1 MAGRFYVIFG
11 RRVRARRAPGTTT
24 RRVVWLAAAG
34 LVASVLAGGAIP
46 AAAAVAAVAAP
57 STVPVGHAA
66 VVPLG
71 STQIGPRSASATLR
85 LDVAL
90 APRDPT
96 ALDQFLQ
103 QVYDPT
109 SPAYHHFLARG
120 SFGPR
125 FGAAPSTIDA
135 VDSALSA
142 VGLTP
147 GPVSSDGMIV
157 PVSTTVGQAESAF
170 GTSIVQYRLRS
181 GRIAF
186 GNTAAP
192 KVPAPIA
199 PDVVGVLGLSDLQRA
214 HPALEVGHSVAV
226 PASVPAEPGAAG
238 LPLHAAGLL
247 RPAVVPSSPTPAALP
262 RASGPSPCSAATAD
276 TVSGGYTA
284 NQIATAYGFGTGAYA
299 HGLVGTGETVAV
311 AELEPYAASD
321 IAAFES
327 CYSIST
333 PVDTIPV
340 DGGAGTGSGSGEAAL
355 DIENIASLAP
365 GATIDVYE
373 APGVGTGLLDMYQ
386 TIASQDTAAVVST
399 SWGLCEAG
407 LTASVARTEEAVFEQ
422 MAAQGQ
428 SMVAAAGDSG
438 SEDCYAPP
446 ANTDTALQVD
456 DPASDPYVT
465 GVGGTSLTAIGPPPT
480 ETVWNN
486 GSLGYGAG
494 GGGISQLWPMPTW
507 QTALGVNANSSG
519 TPCSAPSG
527 TSCREVPDVSANA
540 DPNFGYAIYF
550 AGGWNIFGGTS
561 AAAPVW
567 AAFTALADEG
577 CGSDARAG
585 LLNPALYTHASDLH
599 DVTSGNNDY
608 TGTNG
613 GLYPATTGYDMATGL
628 GTPTAALLAPG
639 VLCSS
644 STPTG
649 VSVSPSNRH
658 GGQAATWTVGFTASA
673 TGALTAGTGT
683 VTVTAPSSTTFPSAP
698 GDYTVNG
705 VTATSV
711 PSAGAG
717 TATIDVP
724 VAVAAGTTVTVV
736 VSHVTNPAAGTYPAA
751 DFTVA
756 TSADITAAQPSAA
769 VGFGSG
775 VSAVTIGSSSAVAAG
790 VSTWTAGF
798 TSSATGALGTGDTV
812 TVTAPSST
820 TFPSAPGDYT
830 VNGVT
835 ATSVPSAGAGSAT
848 IDVPV
853 AVAAGT
859 PVTVVVSQVT
869 NPAAGTYPAA
879 DFTVATTADA
889 GAAPTAGLSF
899 ASGVTAVT
907 VSPSSNASGQA
918 ATWTIG
924 FAASA
929 SGALTTGTGSV
940 TVTAPSSTTFPSA
953 PGDYTVNGVI
963 ATSVPSAGA
972 GTATIDVPVA
982 VAAGTPVTVVV
993 SHVTN
998 PAAGTYPATDFT
1010 VATSADVTAAEP
1022 GTGLTFTGPP
1032 SRLAFTVEPPANT
1045 GAGATFPVAVSVEDS
1060 SGVVVT
1066 SDHGTSVTLAITAG
1080 TGTSGATLHC
1090 AANPVTDVLGVAT
1103 FSCSISTSGS
1113 GFTLGASSSP
1123 ALTGAVSAAVDVA
1136 SPPAAPT
1143 SGGGSGAPAAATT
1156 TVTTVSSSDNPSA
1169 PGQQVIYTATVAPV
1183 PDGGSIS
1190 FTDGGTAISGCG
1202 AVGVST
1208 TSGDATCSVTYGAA
1222 GSRTIQARYSGDTKY
1237 AASASTTLDQVVAIV
1252 SAPTAVS
1259 VSVSPLAVA
1268 QGGSVTY
1275 TAQVSSSSSLSPATG
1290 TVAFSIGSL
1299 GLCTATL
1306 AGSGSATCTATGA
1319 PVGTD
1324 TVTARYS
1331 GDPTHGPSAGT
1342 TTLSVTPKRT
1352 SPGGGYWMVGAD
1364 GGVFSFGDAGY
1375 FGSVPGVGVHVGDIV
1390 GMAATPDGRG
1400 YWMVGANGG
1409 VFSFGDAG
1417 YVGSAG
1423 QLDPTR
1429 PPGRTNGIYL
1439 AAPITNIMASP
1450 DGGGYWLVGANG
1462 EIVPLGDAAYSGSLP
1477 GDFISVGDVVG
1488 AATVP

>member
-736 VSHVTNPAAGTYPAA
+736 VSHVTNPAAA
-751 DFTVA
+751 
-756 TSADITAAQPSAA
+756 
-769 VGFGSG
+769 
-775 VSAVTIGSSSAVAAG
+775 
-790 VSTWTAGF
+790 
-798 TSSATGALGTGDTV
+798 
-812 TVTAPSST
+812 
-820 TFPSAPGDYT
+820 
-830 VNGVT
+830 
-835 ATSVPSAGAGSAT
+835 
-848 IDVPV
+848 
-853 AVAAGT
+853 
-859 PVTVVVSQVT
+859 
-869 NPAAGTYPAA
+869 
-879 DFTVATTADA
+879 
-889 GAAPTAGLSF
+889 
-899 ASGVTAVT
+899 
-907 VSPSSNASGQA
+907 
-918 ATWTIG
+918 
-924 FAASA
+924 
-929 SGALTTGTGSV
+929 
-940 TVTAPSSTTFPSA
+940 
-953 PGDYTVNGVI
+953 
-963 ATSVPSAGA
+963 
-972 GTATIDVPVA
+972 
-982 VAAGTPVTVVV
+982 
-993 SHVTN
+993 
-998 PAAGTYPATDFT
+998 TYPATDFT

>member
-835 ATSVPSAGAGSAT
+835 ATSVPSAGAG
-848 IDVPV
+848 
-853 AVAAGT
+853 
-859 PVTVVVSQVT
+859 
-869 NPAAGTYPAA
+869 
-879 DFTVATTADA
+879 
-889 GAAPTAGLSF
+889 
-899 ASGVTAVT
+899 
-907 VSPSSNASGQA
+907 
-918 ATWTIG
+918 
-924 FAASA
+924 
-929 SGALTTGTGSV
+929 
-940 TVTAPSSTTFPSA
+940 
-953 PGDYTVNGVI
+953 
-963 ATSVPSAGA
+963 
-972 GTATIDVPVA
+972 TATIDVPVA
-982 VAAGTPVTVVV
+982 VAAGTTVTVVV

-1450 DGGGYWLVGANG
+1450 DGGVYWLVGANG